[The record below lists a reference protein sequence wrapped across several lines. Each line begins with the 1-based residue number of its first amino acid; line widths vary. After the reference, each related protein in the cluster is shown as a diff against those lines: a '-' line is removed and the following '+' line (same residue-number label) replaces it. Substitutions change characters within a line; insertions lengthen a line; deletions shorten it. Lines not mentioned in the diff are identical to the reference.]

1 MPMTSDARFTL
12 TSALFVP
19 ATRAERFAK
28 AAACGTDLVILDLE
42 DAVAEGE
49 KAAAR
54 AALVGRLEGARCA
67 WRINAIDSPH
77 HAADAAKLGAGD
89 APDYVMLPK
98 SEAGAAFDAFAA
110 SCPVP
115 IIALVESAQGIASVR
130 ALAAH
135 PKVVAL
141 AFGTLDFCLDL
152 DAGHIAAV
160 LDPMRL
166 ELVLAARLAGIAPP
180 IDGVTADL
188 SDPAIA
194 GADAQHARALGMGG
208 KLAIH
213 PNQIAPIRAGF
224 APSQDEIAWARKVM
238 AVEGGVER
246 VDGAMVDA
254 PVKARAARLLARA
267 GLS

>member
-1 MPMTSDARFTL
+1 MTSAAPFPPR
-12 TSALFVP
+12 SALFVP
-19 ATRAERFAK
+19 ATRPERFAK
-28 AAACGTDLVILDLE
+28 AAGCGADLVILDLE
-42 DAVAEGE
+42 DAVADSE

-54 AALVGRLEGARCA
+54 AALVGRLDGASCA

-77 HAADAAKLGAGD
+77 HGGDAERLGAGD

-110 SCPVP
+110 TCPAP
-115 IIALVESAQGIASVR
+115 IIALVESAKGIASAR

-152 DAGHIAAV
+152 DAEHIPAV

-180 IDGVTADL
+180 LDGVTADL

-194 GADAQHARALGMGG
+194 GADAAHARALGMGG

-213 PNQIAPIRAGF
+213 PNQIAPIHAGF
-224 APSQDEIAWARKVM
+224 APSDADIAWARKVM

-254 PVKARAARLLARA
+254 PVKARAARLLARVDR
-267 GLS
+267 G